1 MSDPTSEARPATY
14 RTRRGAGHN
23 RVCDY
28 TYRKGFVL
36 SESISIKGE
45 QRQQK
50 MLDVTGVMEVRRWGD
65 EERFEAAVHTEEGP
79 KSLKGTVVTSC
90 SCIDIQSGA
99 IPRWQVVFKEADQ
112 AIRKAYDTLEPREAT
127 RVISTIWEQLDR
139 TGELAAA
146 RSRLLIGKLEK
157 PTLAP
162 LPKWFQ
168 DQRAKLFE
176 ADEDELPASPL
187 AIGSAELLV
196 RAAIAALSE
205 GAALEAEIDSG
216 PRGRVTIDWN
226 LPRGWLQWM
235 VEAIEI
241 PWPSVKVYQ
250 VSQRPSSTQPSAFES
265 RILYNAF
272 DVIDSFVGVLS
283 TK

>member
-1 MSDPTSEARPATY
+1 
-14 RTRRGAGHN
+14 
-23 RVCDY
+23 
-28 TYRKGFVL
+28 
-36 SESISIKGE
+36 
-45 QRQQK
+45 
-50 MLDVTGVMEVRRWGD
+50 
-65 EERFEAAVHTEEGP
+65 
-79 KSLKGTVVTSC
+79 
-90 SCIDIQSGA
+90 
-99 IPRWQVVFKEADQ
+99 
-112 AIRKAYDTLEPREAT
+112 LEPREAT

-146 RSRLLIGKLEK
+146 RSRLLIGKLER

-187 AIGSAELLV
+187 AISSAELLV
-196 RAAIAALSE
+196 RAAVAAPSE
-205 GAALEAEIDSG
+205 GAALEAEIDRG

-226 LPRGWLQWM
+226 VPRGRLQWM

-272 DVIDSFVGVLS
+272 DVIDSFVGFLS
-283 TK
+283 TM